1 MKSLSRAIF
10 VPVIFILIGN
20 ANAVEVSGTY
30 MNDLP
35 IMRRR
40 ANRDVTVVPAGEPR
54 HKVQRV
60 LDLISTLE
68 RVPDGDLFTVNTTDE
83 YIGAVILLRT
93 KSRTRVSFPTA
104 NDELFLV
111 EYYEKAKQLQ
121 SASYLFL
128 KGNVSEA
135 AKIAADLSKKYPQYG
150 PSWTML
156 GLLKVASS
164 EFEGAIGPLEKAKA
178 VSADPLTYHTTAMMY
193 VAQGKTVQARQEI
206 KAALGL
212 DPELKGLSYEEMQ
225 YVKFKQPDV
234 WGAYRAELSYKVSP
248 KIIQRTFEFKE
259 YEKASREAPTTV
271 PFEGK
276 R

>member
-1 MKSLSRAIF
+1 MKSLSLAIF
-10 VPVIFILIGN
+10 ILVIFILFGTG
-20 ANAVEVSGTY
+20 NAVEVSGTY

-40 ANRDVTVVPAGEPR
+40 ANRDVNVVPAGEPR
-54 HKVQRV
+54 NKVQRV

-68 RVPDGDLFTVNTTDE
+68 RVPDGDLFLVNTADD

-121 SASYLFL
+121 TASYLFL

-135 AKIAADLSKKYPQYG
+135 GKIAADLSKKYPQYG

-156 GLLKVASS
+156 GLTKVASS
-164 EFEGAIGPLEKAKA
+164 EFEAALEPLEKAKT
-178 VSADPLTYHTTAMMY
+178 VSADPVTYHTAAMMY
-193 VAQGKTVQARQEI
+193 VAQGKKEQARQEI

-212 DPELKGLSYEEMQ
+212 DPELKGLSYDEIR
-225 YVKFKQPDV
+225 YLKFNQPNV

-259 YEKASREAPTTV
+259 YEKASREAPSKV